1 MDVSIEPMTEADLD
15 EVVAIE
21 EASFVRPWT
30 RRSFQEELTRN
41 SLATYLV
48 AKREGRVVGYGGI
61 WVILDEAHLTT
72 LAVAPDCRQRGIGSR
87 LLTALMEKAVQ
98 AGSRCISLEVRPSNL
113 AARKLYGKYCFRVEG
128 VRKKYHDDEDGLIM
142 FRELNSKG
150 ESCLGPEKGANPGS
164 GDLL

>member
-113 AARKLYGKYCFRVEG
+113 AARKLYGKLLLPGGRGAQEILRRRRRADHVSRTEQQR
-128 VRKKYHDDEDGLIM
+128 RKLPWTG
-142 FRELNSKG
+142 KG
-150 ESCLGPEKGANPGS
+150 C
-164 GDLL
+164 